1 MSVRSVEVL
10 AAGPLTTVQDR
21 GRPGHSDWGLGRSG
35 AADRWSADLANR
47 LVANPP
53 DAALFEVTAGG
64 LSAAGR
70 RSRDRGAVRR
80 PGRRDGRWTRCI
92 VRPPAPARRRV
103 GPSDSSCERADSGW
117 SARSLSVEYRW
128 WGSRNVF
135 ETESTITDS
144 GPLRRALARA
154 PPWWGVDPDGSRPA
168 AARVPVASREAKLRA
183 ASNVSRVEPAF
194 ARYILAPTRPR
205 HGHDPQGMA
214 EVESAQ
220 KQAHPERFDPR
231 GAKGELVEAE
241 HRARYWWAADYVE
254 DKQVLDAGCGTGFGT
269 AILSERRPSRL
280 VGVDIS
286 EEAVDRAGDLAP
298 RADELR
304 QADIRELPFADS
316 TFDVVVCFEVI
327 EHIDRQDEALDE
339 LRRVLRPT
347 GCLLI
352 SSPNRDVYTPGN
364 PHHVH
369 EYAREE
375 LESALGKRFD
385 HVALFMQHPWLASAI
400 SAGGLPSPE
409 PASGWRIAFVG
420 DELPTGGETYTLA
433 FASASPVVEK
443 EPIVVIGS
451 QFEVRWWNE
460 LG

>member
-1 MSVRSVEVL
+1 
-10 AAGPLTTVQDR
+10 
-21 GRPGHSDWGLGRSG
+21 
-35 AADRWSADLANR
+35 
-47 LVANPP
+47 
-53 DAALFEVTAGG
+53 
-64 LSAAGR
+64 
-70 RSRDRGAVRR
+70 
-80 PGRRDGRWTRCI
+80 
-92 VRPPAPARRRV
+92 
-103 GPSDSSCERADSGW
+103 
-117 SARSLSVEYRW
+117 
-128 WGSRNVF
+128 
-135 ETESTITDS
+135 
-144 GPLRRALARA
+144 
-154 PPWWGVDPDGSRPA
+154 
-168 AARVPVASREAKLRA
+168 
-183 ASNVSRVEPAF
+183 
-194 ARYILAPTRPR
+194 
-205 HGHDPQGMA
+205 MA

-400 SAGGLPSPE
+400 SAGGLPSPS
-409 PASGWRIAFVG
+409 PPQA
-420 DELPTGGETYTLA
+420 GGLHSWETSSRRARDLHAGVCERLA
-433 FASASPVVEK
+433 GRREGADRRHRKSVRGSLVERA
-443 EPIVVIGS
+443 G
-451 QFEVRWWNE
+451 
-460 LG
+460 

>member
-1 MSVRSVEVL
+1 
-10 AAGPLTTVQDR
+10 
-21 GRPGHSDWGLGRSG
+21 
-35 AADRWSADLANR
+35 
-47 LVANPP
+47 
-53 DAALFEVTAGG
+53 
-64 LSAAGR
+64 
-70 RSRDRGAVRR
+70 
-80 PGRRDGRWTRCI
+80 
-92 VRPPAPARRRV
+92 
-103 GPSDSSCERADSGW
+103 
-117 SARSLSVEYRW
+117 
-128 WGSRNVF
+128 
-135 ETESTITDS
+135 
-144 GPLRRALARA
+144 
-154 PPWWGVDPDGSRPA
+154 
-168 AARVPVASREAKLRA
+168 
-183 ASNVSRVEPAF
+183 
-194 ARYILAPTRPR
+194 
-205 HGHDPQGMA
+205 MA

-220 KQAHPERFDPR
+220 EQAHPERFDPR

-254 DKQVLDAGCGTGFGT
+254 GKQVLDAGCGTGFGT
-269 AILSERRPSRL
+269 AILSERRPERL

-286 EEAVDRAGDLAP
+286 EEAVERAGDLAP

-304 QADIRELPFADS
+304 QADVRELPFADS

-375 LESALGKRFD
+375 LEAALRGRFD

-400 SAGGLPSPE
+400 SVGGPPSSE

-420 DELPTGGETYTLA
+420 DELQTGGETYTLA
-433 FASASPVVEK
+433 LASASPVVEK

-460 LG
+460 HVEGLRRTQADTQRALEEMTSAEAAARVQLMDASRRLVDLEQRVARMPEMEHQFAQFQADAAEVEIHRQIVRDMKASPSWRITAPLRRLKALFRE

>member
-1 MSVRSVEVL
+1 MGQPERL
-10 AAGPLTTVQDR
+10 RDR
-21 GRPGHSDWGLGRSG
+21 IHDHGLGP
-35 AADRWSADLANR
+35 APQSARPCAS
-47 LVANPP
+47 LV
-53 DAALFEVTAGG
+53 GC
-64 LSAAGR
+64 
-70 RSRDRGAVRR
+70 R
-80 PGRRDGRWTRCI
+80 PGRVAARHGGCAGR
-92 VRPPAPARRRV
+92 VQKRRNYQQPRTFPT
-103 GPSDSSCERADSGW
+103 GTG
-117 SARSLSVEYRW
+117 L
-128 WGSRNVF
+128 
-135 ETESTITDS
+135 
-144 GPLRRALARA
+144 RALYPRA
-154 PPWWGVDPDGSRPA
+154 
-168 AARVPVASREAKLRA
+168 
-183 ASNVSRVEPAF
+183 
-194 ARYILAPTRPR
+194 
-205 HGHDPQGMA
+205 GMA

-220 KQAHPERFDPR
+220 EQAHPERFDPR

-254 DKQVLDAGCGTGFGT
+254 GKQVLDAGCGTGFGT
-269 AILSERRPSRL
+269 AILSERRPARL

-286 EEAVDRAGDLAP
+286 EEAVERAGDLAP

-304 QADIRELPFADS
+304 QADVRELPFADS

-375 LESALGKRFD
+375 LEAALRGRFD

-400 SAGGLPSPE
+400 SAGGPPSPE

-420 DELPTGGETYTLA
+420 DELQTGGETYTLA
-433 FASASPVVEK
+433 LASASPGRREGADRRHRKPVRGSLVERAGRGAQ
-443 EPIVVIGS
+443 EDPGRHPARARGDDQRGGRRTGAADGARAGAWWTS
-451 QFEVRWWNE
+451 SSGWRGCRRWSISSLSSRRTRPRWRSIARSS
-460 LG
+460 GT